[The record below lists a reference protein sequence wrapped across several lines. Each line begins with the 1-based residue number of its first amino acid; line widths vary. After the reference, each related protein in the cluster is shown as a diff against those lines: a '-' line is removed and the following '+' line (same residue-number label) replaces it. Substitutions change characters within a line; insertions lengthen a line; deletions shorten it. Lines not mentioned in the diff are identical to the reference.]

1 MSEKKSSRRDFLK
14 NSAAAGLT
22 ALVSG
27 AAIADGKATAEDFK
41 EGKKA
46 ILMDNSL
53 CVECQACRVACQ
65 NEYEIDI
72 EYSFIKFNSIEKGEY
87 PNVAYHLRRNSCM
100 HCPDAP
106 CIAVCPVD
114 ALSESEEGFTVI
126 DAETCI
132 ACGRCLDICPFD
144 VPEIGSE
151 RMYKCDLCQHRIKDG
166 KDPAC
171 VDTCIAYALD
181 YGDYEEMLE
190 KGNDRVEKLKE
201 DHPDANLYTVDYK
214 EDDFG
219 LLLILKTDPQELDLV
234 DTRRR

>member
-1 MSEKKSSRRDFLK
+1 MSENKSSRRDFFR

-27 AAIADGKATAEDFK
+27 AAIADGKAFAEDNI

-53 CVECQACRVACQ
+53 CIECQACRVACQ
-65 NEYEIDI
+65 NEYEVDI

-87 PNVAYHLRRNSCM
+87 PDVKYQLRRNSCM

-132 ACGRCLDICPFD
+132 ACGRCLDICPYD

-151 RMYKCDLCQHRIKDG
+151 RMYKCDLCQHRIKEG
-166 KDPAC
+166 KVPTC
-171 VDTCIAYALD
+171 VDTCISYALD

-190 KGNDRVEKLKE
+190 KGRARVEELKAKN
-201 DHPDANLYTVDYK
+201 PDANLYTAGYT
-214 EDDFG
+214 EGDFG
-219 LLLILKTDPQELDLV
+219 LLLILKTDPRELDLV
-234 DTRRR
+234 KKWN